1 MSGVAR
7 AWARFFLG
15 LLAFTL
21 ARLPAASAAP
31 EPPPTAVV
39 DLEEHLGRTVRGDL
53 IFTDA
58 SGRRVRLGDYF
69 NRGEPVLLVLAYYR
83 CPMLCGLVLRGA
95 ALGLSLLPYRLGEHY
110 QAITVSFDPHDG
122 PGAAAQKRAST
133 LSVLGVDPATPE
145 WPFLVG
151 DEAASRALADD
162 LGFRYA
168 YDPETDQYA
177 HPAALFVLTKEGR
190 ISRYLYGAEFPARDL
205 RLALLEASRGEI
217 GSIVDRV
224 IMTCYRYDPASRRYG
239 PFLLGFIRIGGALI
253 LLTTVG
259 LLAALRWAER
269 ARRAG

>member
-1 MSGVAR
+1 MSGDAR
-7 AWARFFLG
+7 RRALSLLGFLA
-15 LLAFTL
+15 LAL

-31 EPPPTAVV
+31 AA
-39 DLEEHLGRTVRGDL
+39 DLEEHLGRPVRRDL
-53 IFTDA
+53 VFTDA
-58 SGRRVRLGDYF
+58 SGRRVRLGDAF
-69 NRGEPVLLVLAYYR
+69 DRGQPIVLILAYYR
-83 CPMLCGLVLRGA
+83 CPSLCGLVLRGA
-95 ALGLSLLPYRLGEHY
+95 VEGLSLLPYRLGEHY

-122 PGAAAQKRAST
+122 PGAAAQKRAVT
-133 LSVLGVDPATPE
+133 LSALRVDPATPV

-168 YDPETDQYA
+168 YDAATDQYA
-177 HPAALFVLTKEGR
+177 HPAALFVLTPDGR

-239 PFLLGFIRIGGALI
+239 PFIAGFFRLGAALI
-253 LLTTVG
+253 LLVTVG
-259 LLAALRWAER
+259 LLAVLRLRER
-269 ARRAG
+269 ARQAG